1 MNCKKI
7 LAGILSAAMV
17 FTTMSIPAFADDEG
31 TTGSVAVSGV
41 KIAEGKTYDTIQEAY
56 NEIKTE
62 LETKA
67 GLVEQPLNED
77 DFKAFFTDGGKI
89 TWTISGKQQVID
101 AY

>member
-1 MNCKKI
+1 MKLKKL
-7 LAGILSAAMV
+7 LAGFVSAAMIMG
-17 FTTMSIPAFADDEG
+17 TMMLPTFADDAVPTG

-67 GLVEQPLNED
+67 GLVDNQR
-77 DFKAFFTDGGKI
+77 
-89 TWTISGKQQVID
+89 
-101 AY
+101 